1 MAGFDEVDPAD
12 LCLPM
17 SSLQCWPRACV
28 GRPAHGGRVG
38 LQPYREMPARELDKG
53 IPVVEEYALH
63 RRTKVVGKV
72 ARVLTS

>member
-1 MAGFDEVDPAD
+1 MFLMP
-12 LCLPM
+12 LR
-17 SSLQCWPRACV
+17 RAV
-28 GRPAHGGRVG
+28 ETHEGRVD
-38 LQPYREMPARELDKG
+38 LQPYREMPARELDEG